1 MAAIAGFFAGLG
13 VSVGELL
20 AIWTA
25 LAFASLIRAFTGFG
39 FALAAVPALSL
50 FVAPAEAVVL
60 TAMLTLAVTLLTVR
74 TFWSDA
80 PKADLRTIL
89 LFSVP
94 GTAVGAWLL
103 GGLSPA
109 QFQLWI
115 GGGVLAASLAL
126 SVYRPAGGTP
136 WRGVRELVGILSG
149 LMNGA
154 FAIPGPPV
162 VIYAM
167 ATQPDPLRARA
178 MLITFFM
185 ASALAALVVFAVAG
199 YVGARSLGLFA
210 LSLPVILLADK
221 LGFWLFRR
229 HGNALY
235 RRVALV
241 VLYGIGLSTL
251 CKGLSGYGL
260 A

>member
-1 MAAIAGFFAGLG
+1 
-13 VSVGELL
+13 
-20 AIWTA
+20 
-25 LAFASLIRAFTGFG
+25 
-39 FALAAVPALSL
+39 
-50 FVAPAEAVVL
+50 
-60 TAMLTLAVTLLTVR
+60 MLTLTVTLLTVR

-94 GTAVGAWLL
+94 PVPPSVPGCSAASRRRSSNSGSVGACW
-103 GGLSPA
+103 
-109 QFQLWI
+109 
-115 GGGVLAASLAL
+115 
-126 SVYRPAGGTP
+126 RPA
-136 WRGVRELVGILSG
+136 WRSVFIDRAALHSGPAWRELVGILSG

-185 ASALAALVVFAVAG
+185 ASALAAFSVFCRRRLRGRTQSGPVRVVAAGDSSGRQAGVLACFAAMATRCI
-199 YVGARSLGLFA
+199 GASPF
-210 LSLPVILLADK
+210 
-221 LGFWLFRR
+221 
-229 HGNALY
+229 
-235 RRVALV
+235 V

-251 CKGLSGYGL
+251 YKGISGYGL
-260 A
+260 RMTLCF